1 VAHSGTSVAGSFIQT
16 LTVVD
21 VATGWTECMPL
32 VTHESGLVV
41 RAMERAQSLFPWL
54 TRGADVDHDSALM
67 NDVVVPWCRT
77 QKIEAT
83 RLRA

>member
-1 VAHSGTSVAGSFIQT
+1 MAHSGTSVAGSFIQT

-41 RAMERAQSLFPWL
+41 RAMDVHRACFPGSLAAP
-54 TRGADVDHDSALM
+54 TSITTA
-67 NDVVVPWCRT
+67 
-77 QKIEAT
+77 
-83 RLRA
+83 RL